1 MSLVLEQ
8 LETAIHLDPSYG
20 PAWLT
25 KGAILFL
32 MERNDEAIAASVVPE
47 RTEGDGNV
55 DAINGAL
62 TIHCR
67 H

>member
-1 MSLVLEQ
+1 
-8 LETAIHLDPSYG
+8 LETAIHPDPIYG

-25 KGAILFL
+25 KGAIVFI
-32 MERNDEAIAASVVPE
+32 MERYDEAIAASVVLE
-47 RTEGDGNV
+47 RTGGDGNV

-62 TIHCR
+62 TIPCR